1 MSSTTGVSSPASAPA
16 LRGAPTWDDRAQRF
30 KTRRLLLL
38 LTGLVVVVWLVLIG
52 WVIFGQ
58 PIEEM
63 KAQALAAGASLTVVL
78 APVIAA
84 AAAVERTLET
94 VFNIIEGS
102 WHSLIAL
109 LGRGMRW
116 LKNAETE
123 MVEARQWL
131 AVVSTRYNQEMST
144 LRIGSQASLADMTKD
159 AQQKMADANALLQ
172 MAEQRLTDAEKNL
185 AEVTSAAAYKSAKS
199 AGSIVLG
206 LMLGVIVAAVG
217 SLQMFAMLG
226 IDSVPA
232 KIDVLVTGLVIG
244 SGSYPVHS
252 LVGLLQQA
260 KDTLDSAKG
269 ALSRTGLVKQAAPEK
284 PPA

>member
-1 MSSTTGVSSPASAPA
+1 MSSTADVTSPGSRPP
-16 LRGAPTWDDRAQRF
+16 LPGAPKWDERAKRQRTRTWLF
-30 KTRRLLLL
+30 LLI
-38 LTGLVVVVWLVLIG
+38 GLIVVIWLVLLG
-52 WVIFGQ
+52 WVVFGP

-63 KAQALAAGASLTVVL
+63 RAQALAAGANLTVVL
-78 APVIAA
+78 APVLAA

-123 MVEARQWL
+123 LIEARQWL
-131 AVVSTRYNQEMST
+131 AVVSTRYNEEMSS
-144 LRIGSQASLADMTKD
+144 LRLGGQASLADMTKE

-172 MAEQRLTDAEKNL
+172 MAEQRLTEAEKNL
-185 AEVTSAAAYKSAKS
+185 AEVTTASAYKSAK
-199 AGSIVLG
+199 AAASIVIG

-226 IDSVPA
+226 IDLVPA
-232 KIDVLVTGLVIG
+232 KMDVLVTGLVIG

-269 ALSRTGLVKQAAPEK
+269 ALSRTGLAKQPAPEK
-284 PPA
+284 PQA